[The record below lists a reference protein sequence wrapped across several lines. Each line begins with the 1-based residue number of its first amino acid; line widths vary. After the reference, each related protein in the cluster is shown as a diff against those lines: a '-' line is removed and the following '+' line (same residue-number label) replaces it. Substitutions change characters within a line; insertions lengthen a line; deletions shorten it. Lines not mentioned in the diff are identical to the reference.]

1 MVDARKVTRDQVIE
15 AVQDGLQEAKQLY
28 GLSYAVPQLDRVVSH
43 VMLLLTG
50 VAEDPIKAAA
60 IAARSGTIPGEKR
73 SPYR

>member
-15 AVQDGLQEAKQLY
+15 AVQDGLQEARQLY
-28 GLSYAVPQLDRVVSH
+28 GDTYTVPQLDRVVSH

-50 VAEDPIKAAA
+50 VAEDPIKTAAV
-60 IAARSGTIPGEKR
+60 AAHGGTRPGEER